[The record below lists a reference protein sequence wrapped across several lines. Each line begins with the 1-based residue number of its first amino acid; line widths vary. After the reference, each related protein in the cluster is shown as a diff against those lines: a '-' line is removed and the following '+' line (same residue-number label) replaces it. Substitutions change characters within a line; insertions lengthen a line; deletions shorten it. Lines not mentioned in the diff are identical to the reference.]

1 MFLFPPPPHSTAEH
15 AQSVTSALLEC
26 IVSDSRHLS
35 LEIIQKFQ
43 SIETNISV
51 VPSNETELSTL
62 QHLMTDAP
70 ATVAALCNDL
80 RLMHHRLNV
89 VSTYVKSVFLVHVGG
104 TRCVTWSIDRILQ
117 IHARIT
123 WGVEFIRCNFFSSF
137 YFMFRLTLPLR
148 PILACLFQCFNLPGT
163 NTINPGTISKV
174 RGKHGCGPL
183 ESKKPCTIVPMP

>member
-1 MFLFPPPPHSTAEH
+1 MFLSHPPGHLTFPPIFPAEH

-89 VSTYVKSVFLVHVGG
+89 VSTYVKPVFLVHVGG
-104 TRCVTWSIDRILQ
+104 TRCVTS
-117 IHARIT
+117 
-123 WGVEFIRCNFFSSF
+123 
-137 YFMFRLTLPLR
+137 
-148 PILACLFQCFNLPGT
+148 
-163 NTINPGTISKV
+163 NTDHIIKIQAPD
-174 RGKHGCGPL
+174 HFEC
-183 ESKKPCTIVPMP
+183 